1 MDRSRYS
8 RTPAEGTGKDA
19 AALLIGMLSVS
30 AALSGLIT
38 LQLYFLGFGLGV
50 TALVVLWFFL
60 RAPKLKAHAR
70 AETER
75 LRALNRR

>member
-1 MDRSRYS
+1 MDTSRYS
-8 RTPAEGTGKDA
+8 RTPAEGTGRDA
-19 AALLIGMLSVS
+19 AVLFLGMLSFSS
-30 AALSGLIT
+30 AISGLIT
-38 LQLYFLGFGLGV
+38 QQPYFLGFGLGV

>member
-1 MDRSRYS
+1 MDSRYS

-19 AALLIGMLSVS
+19 TALLIGMLSVS
-30 AALSGLIT
+30 SALSGLIT
-38 LQLYFLGFGLGV
+38 LQPYFLGFGLGV

>member
-1 MDRSRYS
+1 MNRSHYS
-8 RTPAEGTGKDA
+8 RTAAEGTDKDA
-19 AALLIGMLSVS
+19 TALLIGILSIS
-30 AALSGLIT
+30 STLSGLIT
-38 LQLYFLGFGLGV
+38 LQPYFLGFGLGV
-50 TALVVLWFFL
+50 TALVALWFFL